1 MKFSKKEW
9 DLSCREVAFTY
20 NSSVH
25 SSTGF
30 TPARL
35 MFGRE
40 YLVPLDVIYG
50 ANEKA
55 PRYSQVGDY
64 IKMLQ
69 KLYEVARNNMSA
81 RQLRSATYYD
91 KKVADEELRVG
102 ELVYVFYPRNKSKK
116 LACKW
121 FGPYRILQAKHPAYE
136 IDFGIKSQWLTR
148 DKRKVAP
155 KTSQVASPFIDEQD
169 PKPSETSDITDTV
182 SSESEDE
189 KIFEGDNIADQPPR
203 YNRCYNLG
211 PNPDIPQPFGDYYVH
226 CRDVFKNIYFC

>member
-1 MKFSKKEW
+1 
-9 DLSCREVAFTY
+9 
-20 NSSVH
+20 
-25 SSTGF
+25 
-30 TPARL
+30 

-69 KLYEVARNNMSA
+69 KLYEVARNNTSA
-81 RQLRSATYYD
+81 RQLRSATYD

-102 ELVYVFYPRNKSKK
+102 ELVYLFYPHKSKK

-121 FGPYRILQAKHPAYE
+121 FGPYRILQAEHPAYE
-136 IDFGIKSQWLTR
+136 IDLGTKSEWLTR
-148 DKRKVAP
+148 DKLKVAP
-155 KTSQVASPFIDEQD
+155 KNSQVASPFIEEQD
-169 PKPSETSDITDTV
+169 PRPSETSDITDTV

-189 KIFEGDNIADQPPR
+189 VVLEGDNIVDQPPR
-203 YNRCYNLG
+203 YNRRYNLR
-211 PNPDIPQPFGDYYVH
+211 PNPHIPQHFGDYYVH
-226 CRDVFKNIYFC
+226 CCDVIKNISVNRLYIVQTKN